1 VKSLLIVWYSRT
13 GAARQMADAA
23 AAHEVNGVAIRLRQ
37 AEAAAPDDILNAH
50 GLLFITPETLGSMAG
65 AMKSFF
71 ERCYYPALGHLNGR
85 PYGLMVAAGSDGAG
99 AVRDIQRI
107 AAGWRLRE
115 AMPPLIISTNAQ
127 TPEAIN
133 APKNLGAEDRA
144 RCAEMG
150 ATFAEGLALGV
161 F

>member
-99 AVRDIQRI
+99 AVRGIQRI

>member
-1 VKSLLIVWYSRT
+1 MKSLLIVWYSRT

-99 AVRDIQRI
+99 AVRGRL
-107 AAGWRLRE
+107 AAPRSD
-115 AMPPLIISTNAQ
+115 A
-127 TPEAIN
+127 TP
-133 APKNLGAEDRA
+133 DY
-144 RCAEMG
+144 
-150 ATFAEGLALGV
+150 
-161 F
+161 